1 MRRALAEAG
10 SDCAFRHGVAVF
22 ETLGVKTSFKTI
34 ERVSERVGAEV
45 ASEIYGPV
53 ASLAVSDEAPLNPP
67 ELLVIEGDGMRV
79 RECEARPDTVEGTAE
94 DSPAEAAD
102 ATAEEEDSAEE
113 KESSWTEA
121 KAGMAIRMRPGGVD
135 EDGERVPPEVDV
147 QTCLATMADAK
158 VFAEKLLLEARRKGL
173 DRARVAIGL
182 SDAGHGMP
190 GVWEAFGDRL
200 DAWIIDFQHVSSRL
214 SQCAEAALGPGDA
227 RRGLHRRWEGM
238 LYEGKLDALLR
249 EIIARAEEH
258 AERPEAAADLEE
270 KSPGRILWQHIMY
283 VERWREHMDY
293 PTYVRNGWP
302 IASGHVEALC
312 KRVGIRMKAA
322 NKRWKPVTG
331 SEPMANLIACR
342 ASEDGRWARR
352 WPAQVYEEGDTEPN

>member
-249 EIIARAEEH
+249 
-258 AERPEAAADLEE
+258 
-270 KSPGRILWQHIMY
+270 
-283 VERWREHMDY
+283 
-293 PTYVRNGWP
+293 
-302 IASGHVEALC
+302 
-312 KRVGIRMKAA
+312 
-322 NKRWKPVTG
+322 
-331 SEPMANLIACR
+331 
-342 ASEDGRWARR
+342 
-352 WPAQVYEEGDTEPN
+352 